1 MSSTVTI
8 RANFEAFMER
18 FEHEVYNAE
27 PFPKF
32 WEPNETLVDFYGF
45 KVPNVGVSFLNEE
58 MEHHDFMENFTF
70 GSRMGNY
77 ALSLLCMILMD
88 MKYSENFVSE
98 AKILGWGTLVK
109 DLMKAGLGLGF
120 LLDRLRELAWSIFSL
135 RAKAELEALE
145 LRVAESNKLLEMLD
159 SRGAASMPSTSVTYG
174 LLWLE

>member
-1 MSSTVTI
+1 MSSTVI

-32 WEPNETLVDFYGF
+32 WEPNEPLVDFYGF
-45 KVPNVGVSFLNEE
+45 QVPNVGVSFLNKE

-77 ALSLLCMILMD
+77 ALSLLCKILMD

-98 AKILGWGTLVK
+98 TKILGWGTLVK

-120 LLDRLRELAWSIFSL
+120 LLNRLRELARSIFSL

-145 LRVAESNKLLEMLD
+145 VRVAESNKLLEMLE
-159 SRGAASMPSTSVTYG
+159 SRGAASMPSTVVTYG
-174 LLWLE
+174 LLLQE